1 MDTLERFPK
10 FFQGLYNLRYF
21 KGASIGAML
30 GVQLSLLT
38 DLPLVATI
46 PLGAGIGVGSQFVY
60 EKYLAERIAQT
71 SFKFGEFL
79 HTVGRGLNVVGGFLS
94 GTDIV
99 SATMDILKNGIT
111 NLSAIQ
117 LGAGLIGATATVL
130 YFGISNPIGWLIVS
144 VGALAEL
151 VSRYF
156 FHTSFFGW
164 MWSKIAPVFSG
175 IANSFGQIAGNLLGA
190 LVGLVGAVFS
200 RSPEEMLQN
209 AIMTAVSVSAIG
221 TLLLQI
227 ITASGFFSGV
237 SVEARRRATGSLYF
251 KTDKKIDS
259 LIKNS
264 SNQIT
269 GVKYNLTYTYIKPF
283 VDSENNPINEPLE
296 NIKIIDVYLAPETLT
311 TTDIVPPPEM
321 NYQREI
327 TLDNLPSVNPG
338 ETQTTSLT
346 INFSQPLDQLLA
358 QHQTNALCN
367 QATLYGTL
375 KGSPPNPIVSSNTIC
390 LNQNGQV
397 TSLPTTLIANN
408 LAEFLNQCYVQ
419 TCGGQKDY
427 VTKEDFIAPA
437 DQKCPDLKEILACK
451 LQYQSIYNINDNAI
465 NEIKISATDQRGW
478 LDSLG
483 FVKAIAVQQG
493 KPFDYQSSC
502 AENYEP
508 APFSQAKPG
517 NILILNGQEFGIIT
531 SISSISNQQQFRY
544 ISVNSTNMQGYPYTD
559 GGVFSSDVNQVLNYN
574 SNYHCP

>member
-1 MDTLERFPK
+1 M
-10 FFQGLYNLRYF
+10 
-21 KGASIGAML
+21 
-30 GVQLSLLT
+30 
-38 DLPLVATI
+38 
-46 PLGAGIGVGSQFVY
+46 
-60 EKYLAERIAQT
+60 
-71 SFKFGEFL
+71 
-79 HTVGRGLNVVGGFLS
+79 
-94 GTDIV
+94 
-99 SATMDILKNGIT
+99 
-111 NLSAIQ
+111 
-117 LGAGLIGATATVL
+117 
-130 YFGISNPIGWLIVS
+130 
-144 VGALAEL
+144 
-151 VSRYF
+151 
-156 FHTSFFGW
+156 
-164 MWSKIAPVFSG
+164 
-175 IANSFGQIAGNLLGA
+175 
-190 LVGLVGAVFS
+190 
-200 RSPEEMLQN
+200 
-209 AIMTAVSVSAIG
+209 
-221 TLLLQI
+221 
-227 ITASGFFSGV
+227 
-237 SVEARRRATGSLYF
+237 
-251 KTDKKIDS
+251 
-259 LIKNS
+259 
-264 SNQIT
+264 
-269 GVKYNLTYTYIKPF
+269 
-283 VDSENNPINEPLE
+283 
-296 NIKIIDVYLAPETLT
+296 
-311 TTDIVPPPEM
+311 
-321 NYQREI
+321 
-327 TLDNLPSVNPG
+327 
-338 ETQTTSLT
+338 
-346 INFSQPLDQLLA
+346 
-358 QHQTNALCN
+358 
-367 QATLYGTL
+367 